1 MKPGAPGPSP
11 SSFLLPLGKGRLGPP
26 STCSSRPPHHPLGFS
41 HRQPYSHPSKPAA
54 SLQESPL
61 VAMCLPVTFPC
72 ACLCPHLFLMTSF
85 CLNYFL
91 TGLISQLH
99 CELLGLG
106 SNANFFA
113 GVGAQFGSSQV
124 LRPLPSPVL
133 RLCYGGN
140 GCALPGARPDLLP
153 PRGAQSCPTL
163 SVPRTPLGVCLQ
175 SSLSLRFLGCEV
187 RTIRM

>member
-106 SNANFFA
+106 SNANFFRGLGHNWA
-113 GVGAQFGSSQV
+113 HPRSSGLFHPPSSDCVTEGMAV
-124 LRPLPSPVL
+124 LSQGHDQTSCLPE
-133 RLCYGGN
+133 G
-140 GCALPGARPDLLP
+140 
-153 PRGAQSCPTL
+153 PRAAP
-163 SVPRTPLGVCLQ
+163 
-175 SSLSLRFLGCEV
+175 RFLCPGPHWEFASSPL
-187 RTIRM
+187 